1 MKNTR
6 MKPEAIAM
14 AAQCLTLTI
23 TDLRAALEDAN
34 TANEQFAW
42 LLLESAL
49 QDAVALRRK
58 VTSIMGAASQ

>member
-1 MKNTR
+1 MKTR
-6 MKPEAIAM
+6 MKNENITK
-14 AAQCLTLTI
+14 AAQASAFTV

>member
-6 MKPEAIAM
+6 MKTENIAK
-14 AAQCLTLTI
+14 AAHSISLTVA
-23 TDLRAALEDAN
+23 DLRAALEDAN

-49 QDAVALRRK
+49 VDAVALQRK
-58 VTSIMGAASQ
+58 IQRILEAAQ